1 MWFLNFKAISMD
13 EKTAAAYCAEKSST
27 WEKISL
33 AADIFSHSSTQ
44 TAAKNLIGE
53 RQTEFMLGSYSI
65 F

>member
-33 AADIFSHSSTQ
+33 AADIFSHSST
-44 TAAKNLIGE
+44 
-53 RQTEFMLGSYSI
+53 
-65 F
+65 